1 MGKRL
6 ENKIAV
12 ITGGTSG
19 IGERTAEIF
28 VEQGASVVIAGRSS
42 EKGNEI
48 TDRLGDHAVFIRTDV
63 TQESDVK
70 NMIKNSVERFGRI
83 DCLFNNAG
91 APGPIGPIEEITL
104 TDVNAAISLLF
115 GSVFLGMKYVAPV
128 MKRQGSGSII
138 NNASVAGIRV
148 GFGPTIYSAAKAAV
162 IRLTKCVAME
172 LAPFGVRVNS
182 ISPGA
187 IATPI
192 IGKAMGLD
200 PVDADRSVGAII
212 SYLKERLPMQ
222 RSGLPDDIAYGAL
235 YLASEEGSFVTGHDL
250 VIDTGITA
258 GRTIQ
263 EQAMLNEKLAEVV
276 LGASGR

>member
-1 MGKRL
+1 MVKRL
-6 ENKIAV
+6 EDKVAI

-28 VEQGASVVIAGRSS
+28 VEQGAFVVIAGRSS
-42 EKGNEI
+42 EKGDAI
-48 TDRLGDHAVFIRTDV
+48 ARRLGEHALFVRTDV
-63 TQESDVK
+63 TQEADVE
-70 NMIKNSVERFGRI
+70 NMINLSVRRFGRI

-91 APGPIGPIEEITL
+91 APGPIGEIEEIAL
-104 TDVNAAISLLF
+104 ADVNAAMSLLF
-115 GSVFLGMKYVAPV
+115 GAVFLGMKYVAPV
-128 MKRQGSGSII
+128 MKKQGSGSII

-162 IRLTKCVAME
+162 IQLTKCLAME
-172 LAPFGVRVNS
+172 LAPFSVRVNS

-192 IGKAMGLD
+192 FAKALGLD
-200 PVDADRSVGAII
+200 TNDADRSVDALI
-212 SYLKERLPMQ
+212 SYFKEKLPMQ
-222 RSGLPDDIAYGAL
+222 RSGLPDDIAYGVL

-258 GRTIQ
+258 GRTVQ

-276 LGASGR
+276 LGASGG

>member
-6 ENKIAV
+6 EDKVAI

-28 VEQGASVVIAGRSS
+28 VEQGACVVIAGRSS
-42 EKGNEI
+42 EKGESLAH
-48 TDRLGDHAVFIRTDV
+48 RLGERALFIGTDV
-63 TQESDVK
+63 AQESDVK
-70 NMIKNSVERFGRI
+70 NMIHVSAERFGRI

-91 APGPIGPIEEITL
+91 STGPIGAIEEIAL
-104 TDVNAAISLLF
+104 ADVYSAISVLF
-115 GSVFLGMKYVAPV
+115 GGVFLGMKYVAPV
-128 MKRQGSGSII
+128 MKKQGSGSII
-138 NNASVAGIRV
+138 NNASIAGLRV

-162 IRLTKCVAME
+162 IQLSKCVAME

-192 IGKAMGLD
+192 FGKALGLD
-200 PVDADRSVGAII
+200 TNDADRSVDALI
-212 SYLKERLPMQ
+212 SYFKERLPMQ
-222 RSGLPDDIAYGAL
+222 RSGIPDDIAYGAL

-258 GRTIQ
+258 GRTAQ

-276 LGASGR
+276 LGATGG

>member
-6 ENKIAV
+6 EKKVAV

-28 VEQGASVVIAGRSS
+28 VEQGASVVIAGRST
-42 EKGNEI
+42 EKGNAI
-48 TDRLGDHAVFIRTDV
+48 ADRLGDHAVFIRTDV
-63 TQESDVK
+63 TQKSDVK
-70 NMIKNSVERFGRI
+70 NMIKVSVERFGRI

-91 APGPIGPIEEITL
+91 APGPIGAIEEISL
-104 TDVNAAISLLF
+104 ADVNASMSLLF
-115 GSVFLGMKYVAPV
+115 DAVFLGMKYVTPV
-128 MKRQGSGSII
+128 MKKQGSGSII
-138 NNASVAGIRV
+138 NNASIAGIRV
-148 GFGPTIYSAAKAAV
+148 GFGPTIYSAAKSAV
-162 IRLTKCVAME
+162 IQLTKCVAME

-182 ISPGA
+182 ISPGG

-200 PVDADRSVGAII
+200 TVEADRSVEALI
-212 SYLKERLPMQ
+212 SYLNERLPLQ

-235 YLASEEGSFVTGHDL
+235 YLASEEASFVTGHDL

-258 GRTIQ
+258 GRTLQ

-276 LGASGR
+276 LGAVGG

>member
-6 ENKIAV
+6 EDKVAV

-42 EKGNEI
+42 EKG
-48 TDRLGDHAVFIRTDV
+48 DALSHRLGEHAIFARTDV
-63 TQESDVK
+63 TRESDVE
-70 NMIKNSVERFGRI
+70 NMINLSVKRFGRI

-91 APGPIGPIEEITL
+91 APGPIGAIEEIAL
-104 TDVNAAISLLF
+104 ADVNAAISLLF
-115 GSVFLGMKYVAPV
+115 GAVFLGMKYVAPI
-128 MKRQGSGSII
+128 MKEQGGGCII
-138 NNASVAGIRV
+138 NNASIAGIRV

-162 IRLTKCVAME
+162 IQLTKCTAME

-182 ISPGA
+182 ISPGG

-192 IGKAMGLD
+192 IGKALGLETK
-200 PVDADRSVGAII
+200 DADRSVDALI
-212 SYLKERLPMQ
+212 SYLKERLPLQ

-250 VIDTGITA
+250 VIDSGIIA
-258 GRTIQ
+258 GRTVQ
-263 EQAMLNEKLAEVV
+263 EQAMMNEKLAEVV
-276 LGASGR
+276 LGAPGG

>member
-6 ENKIAV
+6 EDKVAV

-42 EKGNEI
+42 EKG
-48 TDRLGDHAVFIRTDV
+48 DALSHRLGEHAIFARTDV
-63 TQESDVK
+63 TRESDVE
-70 NMIKNSVERFGRI
+70 NMINLSVKRFGRI

-91 APGPIGPIEEITL
+91 APGPIGAIEEIAL
-104 TDVNAAISLLF
+104 ADVNAAISLLF
-115 GSVFLGMKYVAPV
+115 GAVFLGMKYVAPI
-128 MKRQGSGSII
+128 MKEQGGGCII
-138 NNASVAGIRV
+138 NNASIAGIRV

-162 IRLTKCVAME
+162 IQLTKCTAME

-182 ISPGA
+182 ISPGS

-192 IGKAMGLD
+192 IGKALGLETK
-200 PVDADRSVGAII
+200 DADRSVDALI
-212 SYLKERLPMQ
+212 SYLKERLPLQ

-250 VIDTGITA
+250 VIDSGIIA
-258 GRTIQ
+258 GRTVQ
-263 EQAMLNEKLAEVV
+263 EQAMMNEKLAEVV
-276 LGASGR
+276 LGAPGG

>member
-1 MGKRL
+1 MEKRL
-6 ENKIAV
+6 EDKVAV

-28 VEQGASVVIAGRSS
+28 VEQGAFVVIAGRSS
-42 EKGNEI
+42 EKGDAI
-48 TDRLGDHAVFIRTDV
+48 AQQLGEHAVFVRTDV

-70 NMIKNSVERFGRI
+70 NMINLSIERFGRI

-91 APGPIGPIEEITL
+91 APGPIGAIEEIAL
-104 TDVNAAISLLF
+104 TDVYAAMSLLF
-115 GSVFLGMKYVAPV
+115 GGVFLGMKYVAPI
-128 MKRQGSGSII
+128 MKKQGSGSII

-162 IRLTKCVAME
+162 IQLTKCVAME
-172 LAPFGVRVNS
+172 LASFGVRVNS
-182 ISPGA
+182 ISPGG

-192 IGKAMGLD
+192 FAKAFGLD
-200 PVDADRSVGAII
+200 TSDADRSVEAMA
-212 SYLKERLPMQ
+212 SYLKERLPLQ

-250 VIDTGITA
+250 VIDTGMIA
-258 GRTIQ
+258 GRTAQ
-263 EQAMLNEKLAEVV
+263 EQAMMNEKLAEVV
-276 LGASGR
+276 LGAAGG

>member
-1 MGKRL
+1 MKKRL
-6 ENKIAV
+6 EDKVAV

-28 VEQGASVVIAGRSS
+28 VEQGAFVVIAGRSS
-42 EKGNEI
+42 EKGDALA
-48 TDRLGDHAVFIRTDV
+48 DRMGNQAVFIRTDV

-70 NMIKNSVERFGRI
+70 NLIDVSVERFGRI

-91 APGPIGPIEEITL
+91 APGPIGAIEETAL
-104 TDVNAAISLLF
+104 ADVNAAMSLLF
-115 GSVFLGMKYVAPV
+115 GAVFLGMKYVTPV
-128 MKRQGSGSII
+128 MKKHGSGSII
-138 NNASVAGIRV
+138 NNASIAGIRV

-162 IRLTKCVAME
+162 IQLTKCVAME

-182 ISPGA
+182 ISPGG

-192 IGKAMGLD
+192 FGKAVGLD
-200 PVDADRSVGAII
+200 TADADRTVDALI
-212 SYLKERLPMQ
+212 SYFKERLPLQ

-258 GRTIQ
+258 GRTAQ

-276 LGASGR
+276 LGAAGG

>member
-1 MGKRL
+1 MKKRL
-6 ENKIAV
+6 EDKIAV

-28 VEQGASVVIAGRSS
+28 VEHGAAVVIAGRSA
-42 EKGNEI
+42 EKGDAI
-48 TDRLGDHAVFIRTDV
+48 ARRLGERTVFVRTDV
-63 TQESDVK
+63 TQESDVG
-70 NMIKNSVERFGRI
+70 NMINLSVERFGRI

-91 APGPIGPIEEITL
+91 APGPVGTIEEIAL
-104 TDVNAAISLLF
+104 TDVNAAMSVLF
-115 GSVFLGMKYVAPV
+115 SAVFLGMKYVAPV
-128 MKRQGSGSII
+128 MKKQGGGSII

-162 IRLTKCVAME
+162 IHLTKCVAME

-182 ISPGA
+182 ISPGG

-192 IGKAMGLD
+192 FGKTFGLD
-200 PVDADRSVGAII
+200 EINADRSVDALI
-212 SYLKERLPMQ
+212 SLFKKTLPLR

-250 VIDTGITA
+250 VIDTGMTTGKSA
-258 GRTIQ
+258 Y
-263 EQAMLNEKLAEVV
+263 EQAMMNQKLAEVV
-276 LGASGR
+276 LGADGG

>member
-6 ENKIAV
+6 ENKVAV

-19 IGERTAEIF
+19 IGERTAEMF
-28 VEQGASVVIAGRSS
+28 VEQGAFVVISGRSS
-42 EKGNEI
+42 EKGDAI
-48 TDRLGDHAVFIRTDV
+48 ADRLGDRAIFIRADV
-63 TQESDVK
+63 TQKSDVN
-70 NMIKNSVERFGRI
+70 NMIKLSVERFGRI

-91 APGPIGPIEEITL
+91 APGPIGGIEEITL
-104 TDVNAAISLLF
+104 ADVNAALSLLF
-115 GSVFLGMKYVAPV
+115 GAVFLSMKYVAPV
-128 MKRQGSGSII
+128 MKKQGSGSII

-162 IRLTKCVAME
+162 IQLTKCVAME

-182 ISPGA
+182 ISPGG

-192 IGKAMGLD
+192 FGKAMGLD
-200 PVDADRSVGAII
+200 PADADRSVDALI

-258 GRTIQ
+258 GRTVQ

-276 LGASGR
+276 LGAAGG

>member
-1 MGKRL
+1 MEKRL
-6 ENKIAV
+6 EDKVAV

-28 VEQGASVVIAGRSS
+28 VEQGAFVVIAGRSS
-42 EKGNEI
+42 AKGDAI
-48 TDRLGDHAVFIRTDV
+48 AQRLGEHALFVQTDV

-70 NMIKNSVERFGRI
+70 ELINLSVKRFGRI

-91 APGPIGPIEEITL
+91 APGPIGAIDEIEL
-104 TDVNAAISLLF
+104 ADVNAAISLLF
-115 GSVFLGMKYVAPV
+115 GGVFLGMKYVAPV
-128 MKRQGSGSII
+128 MKKQGSGSII

-162 IRLTKCVAME
+162 IHLTKCIAME

-192 IGKAMGLD
+192 FAKALGLD
-200 PVDADRSVGAII
+200 TKDADRSVDALIT
-212 SYLKERLPMQ
+212 YFKERLPMH
-222 RSGLPDDIAYGAL
+222 RPGLPEDIAYGAL

-263 EQAMLNEKLAEVV
+263 EQAMLNEKLVEVV
-276 LGASGR
+276 LGASGG

>member
-6 ENKIAV
+6 EDKVAV

-42 EKGNEI
+42 EKG
-48 TDRLGDHAVFIRTDV
+48 DALSHRLGEHAIFARTDV
-63 TQESDVK
+63 TRESDVE
-70 NMIKNSVERFGRI
+70 NMINLSVKRFGRI

-91 APGPIGPIEEITL
+91 APGPIGAIEEIAL
-104 TDVNAAISLLF
+104 ADVNAAISLLF
-115 GSVFLGMKYVAPV
+115 GAVFLGMKYVAPI
-128 MKRQGSGSII
+128 MKEQGGGCII
-138 NNASVAGIRV
+138 NNASIAGIRV

-162 IRLTKCVAME
+162 IQLTKCAAME

-182 ISPGA
+182 ISPGS

-192 IGKAMGLD
+192 IGKALGLETK
-200 PVDADRSVGAII
+200 DADRSVDALI
-212 SYLKERLPMQ
+212 SYLKERLPLQ

-250 VIDTGITA
+250 VIDSGIIA
-258 GRTIQ
+258 GRTVQ
-263 EQAMLNEKLAEVV
+263 EQAMMNEKLAEVV
-276 LGASGR
+276 LGAPGG

>member
-6 ENKIAV
+6 EDKVAV

-42 EKGNEI
+42 EKG
-48 TDRLGDHAVFIRTDV
+48 DALSHRLGEHAIFARTDV
-63 TQESDVK
+63 TRESDVE
-70 NMIKNSVERFGRI
+70 NMINLSVKRFGRI

-91 APGPIGPIEEITL
+91 APGPIGAIEEIAL
-104 TDVNAAISLLF
+104 ADVNAAMSLLF
-115 GSVFLGMKYVAPV
+115 GAVFLGMKYVAPI
-128 MKRQGSGSII
+128 MKEQGGGCII
-138 NNASVAGIRV
+138 NNASIAGIRV

-162 IRLTKCVAME
+162 IQLTKCTAME

-182 ISPGA
+182 ISPGG

-192 IGKAMGLD
+192 IGKALGLETK
-200 PVDADRSVGAII
+200 DADRSVDALI
-212 SYLKERLPMQ
+212 SYLKERLPLQ

-250 VIDTGITA
+250 VIDSGIIA
-258 GRTIQ
+258 GRTVQ
-263 EQAMLNEKLAEVV
+263 EQAMMNEKLAEVV
-276 LGASGR
+276 LGAPGG

>member
-1 MGKRL
+1 MEKRL
-6 ENKIAV
+6 EDKVAV

-28 VEQGASVVIAGRSS
+28 VEQGAFVVIAGRSS
-42 EKGNEI
+42 EKGDAI
-48 TDRLGDHAVFIRTDV
+48 AQQLGEHAVFVRTDV

-70 NMIKNSVERFGRI
+70 NMINLSIERFGRI

-91 APGPIGPIEEITL
+91 APGPIGAIEEIAL
-104 TDVNAAISLLF
+104 TDVYAAMSLLF
-115 GSVFLGMKYVAPV
+115 GGVFLGMKYVAPI
-128 MKRQGSGSII
+128 MKKQGSGSII

-162 IRLTKCVAME
+162 IQLTKCVAME
-172 LAPFGVRVNS
+172 LASFSVRVNS
-182 ISPGA
+182 ISPGG

-192 IGKAMGLD
+192 FAKAFGLD
-200 PVDADRSVGAII
+200 TSDADRSVEAMA
-212 SYLKERLPMQ
+212 SYLKERLPLQ

-250 VIDTGITA
+250 VIDTGMIA
-258 GRTIQ
+258 GRTAQ
-263 EQAMLNEKLAEVV
+263 EQAMMNEKLAEVV
-276 LGASGR
+276 LGAAGG

>member
-1 MGKRL
+1 MEKRL
-6 ENKIAV
+6 EDKVAV

-28 VEQGASVVIAGRSS
+28 VEQGAFVVIAGRSS
-42 EKGNEI
+42 EKG
-48 TDRLGDHAVFIRTDV
+48 DALAQRLGEHAVFVRTDV

-70 NMIKNSVERFGRI
+70 NMINLSIERFGRI

-91 APGPIGPIEEITL
+91 APGPIGAIEEIAL
-104 TDVNAAISLLF
+104 TDVYAAMSLLF
-115 GSVFLGMKYVAPV
+115 GAVFLGMKYVAPI
-128 MKRQGSGSII
+128 MKKQGSGSII

-162 IRLTKCVAME
+162 IQLTKCVAME
-172 LAPFGVRVNS
+172 LASFGVRVNS
-182 ISPGA
+182 ISPGG

-192 IGKAMGLD
+192 FAKAFGLD
-200 PVDADRSVGAII
+200 TSDADRSVEALA
-212 SYLKERLPMQ
+212 SYLKERLPLQ

-250 VIDTGITA
+250 VIDTGMIA
-258 GRTIQ
+258 GRTAQ
-263 EQAMLNEKLAEVV
+263 EQAMMNEKLAEVV
-276 LGASGR
+276 LGAAGG

>member
-1 MGKRL
+1 MKKRL
-6 ENKIAV
+6 EDKVAV

-48 TDRLGDHAVFIRTDV
+48 ADRLGGHAVFIRTDV

-172 LAPFGVRVNS
+172 LAPFSVRVNS

-192 IGKAMGLD
+192 FGKAMGLD

-258 GRTIQ
+258 GRTVQ

>member
-1 MGKRL
+1 MEKRL
-6 ENKIAV
+6 EDKVAV

-28 VEQGASVVIAGRSS
+28 VEQGAFVVIAGRSS
-42 EKGNEI
+42 EKG
-48 TDRLGDHAVFIRTDV
+48 DALAQRLGEHAVFVRTDV

-70 NMIKNSVERFGRI
+70 NMINLSIERFGRI

-91 APGPIGPIEEITL
+91 APGPIGAIEEIAL
-104 TDVNAAISLLF
+104 TDVNAAMSLLF
-115 GSVFLGMKYVAPV
+115 GAVFLGMKYVAPI
-128 MKRQGSGSII
+128 MKKQGSGSII

-162 IRLTKCVAME
+162 IQLTKCVAME
-172 LAPFGVRVNS
+172 LASFGVRVNS
-182 ISPGA
+182 ISPGG

-192 IGKAMGLD
+192 FAKAFGLD
-200 PVDADRSVGAII
+200 TSDADRSVEAMA
-212 SYLKERLPMQ
+212 SYLKERLPLQ

-250 VIDTGITA
+250 VIDTGMIA
-258 GRTIQ
+258 GRTAQ
-263 EQAMLNEKLAEVV
+263 EQAMMNEKLAEVV
-276 LGASGR
+276 LGAAGG

>member
-6 ENKIAV
+6 EKKVAV

-28 VEQGASVVIAGRSS
+28 SEQEASVVIAGRSS
-42 EKGNEI
+42 EKGDAI
-48 TDRLGDHAVFIRTDV
+48 ADRLGDNAVFIQTDV

-70 NMIKNSVERFGRI
+70 NLIKVSVEQFGRI

-91 APGPIGPIEEITL
+91 APGPIGPIEEISIA
-104 TDVNAAISLLF
+104 DVNAAISLLF
-115 GSVFLGMKYVAPV
+115 ESVFLGMKYVAPV
-128 MKRQGSGSII
+128 MKKQGSGSII

-162 IRLTKCVAME
+162 IQLTKCVAME
-172 LAPFGVRVNS
+172 LAPFGIRVNS

-192 IGKAMGLD
+192 FGKAMGLN
-200 PVDADRSVGAII
+200 PVDADRSVDTLI

-258 GRTIQ
+258 GRTVQ
-263 EQAMLNEKLAEVV
+263 EQAMMSEKLTEVI
-276 LGASGR
+276 LRTSGK

>member
-48 TDRLGDHAVFIRTDV
+48 TDRLEDHAVFIRTDV

-70 NMIKNSVERFGRI
+70 NMIKVSVERFGRI

-104 TDVNAAISLLF
+104 ADVNAAISLLF
-115 GSVFLGMKYVAPV
+115 DAVFLGMKYVAPV
-128 MKRQGSGSII
+128 MKKQGSGSII
-138 NNASVAGIRV
+138 NNASIAGIRV
-148 GFGPTIYSAAKAAV
+148 GFGPTIYSAAKSAV
-162 IRLTKCVAME
+162 IQLTKCVAME

-182 ISPGA
+182 ISPGG

-200 PVDADRSVGAII
+200 TVEADRSVDALI
-212 SYLKERLPMQ
+212 SYLNERLPLQ

-258 GRTIQ
+258 GRTVQ

-276 LGASGR
+276 LGAVGG

>member
-6 ENKIAV
+6 EDKVAV

-42 EKGNEI
+42 EKG
-48 TDRLGDHAVFIRTDV
+48 DALSHRLGEHAIFARTDV
-63 TQESDVK
+63 TRESDVE
-70 NMIKNSVERFGRI
+70 NMINLSVKRFGRI

-91 APGPIGPIEEITL
+91 APGPIGAIEEIAL
-104 TDVNAAISLLF
+104 ADVNAAMSLLF
-115 GSVFLGMKYVAPV
+115 GAVFLGMKYVAPI
-128 MKRQGSGSII
+128 MKEQGGGCII
-138 NNASVAGIRV
+138 NNASIAGIRV

-162 IRLTKCVAME
+162 IQLTKCAAME

-182 ISPGA
+182 ISPGG

-192 IGKAMGLD
+192 IGKALGLETN
-200 PVDADRSVGAII
+200 DADRSVDALI
-212 SYLKERLPMQ
+212 SYLKERLPLQ

-250 VIDTGITA
+250 VIDSGIIA
-258 GRTIQ
+258 GRTVQ
-263 EQAMLNEKLAEVV
+263 EQAMMNEKLAEVV
-276 LGASGR
+276 LGAPGG

>member
-6 ENKIAV
+6 ENKVAV

-19 IGERTAEIF
+19 IGERTAEMF
-28 VEQGASVVIAGRSS
+28 VEQGAFVVISGRSS
-42 EKGNEI
+42 EKGDAI
-48 TDRLGDHAVFIRTDV
+48 ADRLGDRAIFIRADV
-63 TQESDVK
+63 TQKSDVN
-70 NMIKNSVERFGRI
+70 NMIKLSVERFGRI

-91 APGPIGPIEEITL
+91 APGPIGGIEEITL
-104 TDVNAAISLLF
+104 ADVNAALSLLF
-115 GSVFLGMKYVAPV
+115 GAVFLGMKYVAPV
-128 MKRQGSGSII
+128 MKKQGSGSII

-162 IRLTKCVAME
+162 IQLTKCVAME

-182 ISPGA
+182 ISPGG

-192 IGKAMGLD
+192 FGKAMGLD
-200 PVDADRSVGAII
+200 PADADRSVDALI

-258 GRTIQ
+258 GRTVQ

-276 LGASGR
+276 LGAAGG

>member
-1 MGKRL
+1 MEKRL
-6 ENKIAV
+6 EDKVAIV
-12 ITGGTSG
+12 TGGTSG

-28 VEQGASVVIAGRSS
+28 VEQGAFVVIAGRSS
-42 EKGNEI
+42 EKGNALVQ
-48 TDRLGDHAVFIRTDV
+48 RLGEHALFVRTDV
-63 TQESDVK
+63 TQESDVE
-70 NMIKNSVERFGRI
+70 NMINVSVKRFGRI

-91 APGPIGPIEEITL
+91 APGPIGTIEEIAL
-104 TDVNAAISLLF
+104 ADVNAAMSLLF
-115 GSVFLGMKYVAPV
+115 NAVFLGMKYVAPV
-128 MKRQGSGSII
+128 MKKQGSGSII

-148 GFGPTIYSAAKAAV
+148 GLGPTIYSAAKAAV
-162 IRLTKCVAME
+162 IQLTKCIAME

-192 IGKAMGLD
+192 FAKALGLNTT
-200 PVDADRSVGAII
+200 DADRSVEALI
-212 SYLKERLPMQ
+212 SYFKERLPLQ

-258 GRTIQ
+258 GRTVQ
-263 EQAMLNEKLAEVV
+263 EQAIMNEKLAEVI
-276 LGASGR
+276 LGVSSE

>member
-6 ENKIAV
+6 EDKVAV

-42 EKGNEI
+42 EKG
-48 TDRLGDHAVFIRTDV
+48 DALSHRLGEHAIFARTDV
-63 TQESDVK
+63 TRESDVE
-70 NMIKNSVERFGRI
+70 NMINLSVKRFGRI

-91 APGPIGPIEEITL
+91 APGPIGAIEEIAL
-104 TDVNAAISLLF
+104 ADVNAAMSLLF
-115 GSVFLGMKYVAPV
+115 GAVFLGMKYVAPI
-128 MKRQGSGSII
+128 MKEQGGGCII
-138 NNASVAGIRV
+138 NNASIAGIRV

-162 IRLTKCVAME
+162 IQLTKCTAME

-182 ISPGA
+182 ISPGG

-192 IGKAMGLD
+192 IGKALGLETK
-200 PVDADRSVGAII
+200 DADRSVDALI
-212 SYLKERLPMQ
+212 SYLKERLPLQ

-250 VIDTGITA
+250 VIDSGIIA
-258 GRTIQ
+258 GRTVQ
-263 EQAMLNEKLAEVV
+263 EQAMMNEKLAEVV
-276 LGASGR
+276 LGAPIG